1 MPLSHKNVYKQ
12 PPIFGDC
19 SYESEGFVCE
29 PDFGGHEFQF
39 EQAVDNGSDR
49 GEVVFWSDPELEKD
63 SLDLE
68 ERGQAAEE
76 KEEIEYNLEED
87 IEAENDNRIRA
98 AKCESKKKEDIEAA
112 AISKAEK
119 LLEERFEK
127 CVKDGY
133 EQGKFR
139 AEEEC
144 RSMKEKAESSLRE
157 AELTLRE
164 AKQRSKEIIASSE
177 KKIVELAVAVA
188 ERLVYRQIEVEPE
201 TITSIARETMN
212 MLNEGTQVD
221 LYVNPADLEKCFD
234 YREFLTKEY
243 PDINKLEV
251 LPDPQLPRGSCRV
264 ESESGVV
271 EYLIDEE
278 KEQLKEMLL
287 KIARN
292 EEKRMIEEGVPAYDR
307 H

>member
-1 MPLSHKNVYKQ
+1 MPLSLKNVYKQ
-12 PPIFGDC
+12 PSIFGDC
-19 SYESEGFVCE
+19 SYESEE
-29 PDFGGHEFQF
+29 LSLKLSSIEDELQY
-39 EQAVDNGSDR
+39 EQVATADHDND
-49 GEVVFWSDPELEKD
+49 EVAFWSDPDLDENSLDEPGQVFEEDFELE
-63 SLDLE
+63 
-68 ERGQAAEE
+68 E
-76 KEEIEYNLEED
+76 KNIEPGSNSGKNTAHAGSRTSE
-87 IEAENDNRIRA
+87 EAEA
-98 AKCESKKKEDIEAA
+98 AI
-112 AISKAEK
+112 ISKAEK

-133 EQGKFR
+133 EQGLAR

-144 RSMKEKAESSLRE
+144 RSSKEKASASLRE

-164 AKQRSKEIIASSE
+164 ARQRSKEIIASSE
-177 KKIVELAVAVA
+177 RKIVELAMAVA
-188 ERLVYRQIEVEPE
+188 ERLVYRQLDLESE
-201 TITSIARETMN
+201 TITSIARETIN
-212 MLNEGTQVD
+212 MLNEGNQVD
-221 LYVNPADLEKCFD
+221 LYVNPTDFEKCLE
-234 YREFLTKEY
+234 YSVSLKKEY
-243 PDINKLEV
+243 PDINKLEI

-292 EEKRMIEEGVPAYDR
+292 EENRLIEEGVSTYDR